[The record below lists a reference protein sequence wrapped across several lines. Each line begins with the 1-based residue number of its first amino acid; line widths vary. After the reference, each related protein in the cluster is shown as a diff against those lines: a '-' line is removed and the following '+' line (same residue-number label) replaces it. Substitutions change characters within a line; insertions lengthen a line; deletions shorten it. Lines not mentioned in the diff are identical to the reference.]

1 MGAKFG
7 KRRYV
12 FQIFGQEE
20 KLLPRAHPCTRTT
33 AGGKLLPRALLLTTT
48 RNQRERLTGDLGS
61 GNAVREID
69 PHDIAG
75 GEGAAAAGF
84 YLAIDRNLT
93 GLDEHA
99 RLGTV
104 LYQVR

>member
-20 KLLPRAHPCTRTT
+20 KLLPRAQL
-33 AGGKLLPRALLLTTT
+33 GSPRALLPTTT
-48 RNQRERLTGDLGS
+48 RKSRERLTGDLGS
-61 GNAVREID
+61 GSAGGQINL
-69 PHDIAG
+69 HDITR
-75 GEGAAAAGF
+75 GEGTATSGF